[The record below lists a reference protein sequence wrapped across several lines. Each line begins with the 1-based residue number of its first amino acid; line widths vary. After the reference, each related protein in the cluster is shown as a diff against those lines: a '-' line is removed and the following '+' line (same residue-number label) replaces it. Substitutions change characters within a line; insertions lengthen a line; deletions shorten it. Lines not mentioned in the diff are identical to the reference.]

1 MREKEYDQLMDKE
14 LNIKTTGL
22 IEWPSGVNMDYLRTE
37 SSSYADL
44 DRFIEEYDRLKNP
57 RLVDFGSGKG
67 RVLYYLNHKMGIPTT
82 GIEIN
87 NAAFSHLVQNYADYV
102 DKFPKR
108 GQDISLLE
116 IKAED
121 YQVRADDNVFYFFNP
136 FMVNVFEKVIN
147 NIEGS
152 VANHPRIVDIVLYYP
167 EISFSYYLDHRTSF
181 KKIQQIKNKK
191 YLLNNRECFIVYRYI
206 PE

>member
-22 IEWPSGVNMDYLRTE
+22 IEWPFGVNMDYLRTE

-44 DRFIEEYDRLKNP
+44 DRFIEEYEGLENS

-67 RVLYYLNHKMGIPTT
+67 RILYYLNYRLGIPTT
-82 GIEIN
+82 GIEVN
-87 NAAFSHLVQNYADYV
+87 DAAFSHLVQNYADYV

-108 GQDISLLE
+108 GQDIRLLE

-121 YQVRADDNVFYFFNP
+121 YLVEANDNVFYFFNP
-136 FMVNVFEKVIN
+136 FMVNIFEKVLN
-147 NIEGS
+147 NIEES
-152 VANHPRIVDIVLYYP
+152 IKEHPRVVDIILYYP
-167 EISFSYYLDHRTSF
+167 EISFGYYLDHNTPF
-181 KKIQQIKNKK
+181 QKIQKIKNKK
-191 YLLNNRECFIVYRYI
+191 YLLNNRECFEVYRYI
-206 PE
+206 P

>member
-136 FMVNVFEKVIN
+136 FIN
-147 NIEGS
+147 LTSNLI
-152 VANHPRIVDIVLYYP
+152 LYFCIKFI
-167 EISFSYYLDHRTSF
+167 ISIILSGL
-181 KKIQQIKNKK
+181 
-191 YLLNNRECFIVYRYI
+191 
-206 PE
+206 